1 MVSELPIIHI
11 VNTLVQRNIWEVK
24 METEEIKLLEEDF
37 NRTSTEHLGSL

>member
-24 METEEIKLLEEDF
+24 MEIEEIKLLEEDF
-37 NRTSTEHLGSL
+37 NRTSTEYLGSL